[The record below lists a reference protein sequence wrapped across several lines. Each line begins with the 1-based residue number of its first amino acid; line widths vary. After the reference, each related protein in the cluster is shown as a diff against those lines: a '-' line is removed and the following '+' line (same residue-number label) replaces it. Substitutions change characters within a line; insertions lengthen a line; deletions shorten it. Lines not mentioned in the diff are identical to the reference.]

1 MSTTDIERFLL
12 PYWELEGWTD
22 LNYEQIGQL
31 LQANVITGFSFFSPQ
46 LYYGTFT
53 PQGFSVRRTYGRFKK
68 QSLSPT
74 VSGQYGLRADGAM
87 AVTLRVAPHPVLR
100 GLFAFFVVGGILI
113 WLPGL
118 LVEVFRT
125 WDFNLLAGGLFP
137 LAAIYLPGWFI
148 FRLVCNADLRFWQ
161 NLLRVREVS

>member
-1 MSTTDIERFLL
+1 MDIERFLL

-22 LNYEQIGQL
+22 LSYEQIGQL
-31 LQANVITGFSFFSPQ
+31 LQAHVITGFSFFSPQ
-46 LYYGTFT
+46 LYYGSFT
-53 PQGFSVRRTYGRFKK
+53 PGGFSVRRTYGRFKK

-87 AVTLRVAPHPVLR
+87 TVTLRVA
-100 GLFAFFVVGGILI
+100 LFAFFVVGGALI

-125 WDFNLLAGGLFP
+125 WNFNLLVGGLFP
-137 LAAIYLPGWFI
+137 LATIYIPGWFI
-148 FRLVCNADLRFWQ
+148 FRLVCNADLRYWQ
-161 NLLRVREVS
+161 NLLRVRVA